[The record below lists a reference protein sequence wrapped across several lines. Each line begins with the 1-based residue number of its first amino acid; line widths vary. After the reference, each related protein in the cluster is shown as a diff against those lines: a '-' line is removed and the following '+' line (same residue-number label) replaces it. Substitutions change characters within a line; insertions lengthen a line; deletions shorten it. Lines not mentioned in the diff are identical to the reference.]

1 MSPNFLA
8 KGFRQTTRTAKG
20 CNSEKTRVRIQ
31 VAKETARP
39 GFFEKLGSF
48 GFSKK

>member
-20 CNSEKTRVRIQ
+20 CNTEKLRAHIQ
-31 VAKETARP
+31 AAKETARP
-39 GFFEKLGSF
+39 GFFEKLGTF